1 MSIQEIQTAT
11 SQRKMPGTRESISHR
26 WDTA

>member
-11 SQRKMPGTRESISHR
+11 SQRKMPGTLGSISRR
-26 WDTA
+26 WDMA

>member
-1 MSIQEIQTAT
+1 MYIQEIQTAT
-11 SQRKMPGTRESISHR
+11 SQRKMPGTRGSILRR